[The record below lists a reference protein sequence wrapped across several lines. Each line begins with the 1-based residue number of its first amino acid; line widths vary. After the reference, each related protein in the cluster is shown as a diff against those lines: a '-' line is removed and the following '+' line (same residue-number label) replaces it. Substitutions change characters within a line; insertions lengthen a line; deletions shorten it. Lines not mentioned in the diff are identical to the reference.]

1 MPLRVRSHIGLP
13 SECNRAVGWCRFP
26 LLLVAMTC
34 VAVLAGGCFSL
45 KKADTSGSSQ
55 TADEAT
61 GVPDDLMEAPEVP
74 AEPAVSVAAPIGW
87 SEDVRQYRVVS
98 GDWIHVQVRGE
109 ADLSDDFKVSP
120 DGTILYSFLGR
131 VPVAGLS
138 VSAIESN
145 LTALL
150 AKDYLVDPK
159 VYVQVKSSVLR
170 RVIVFGEVKT
180 PGIYEMPVGERFS
193 LLQVIAKAGGPT
205 ELAATDRV
213 RIIRRSGGAEKAIKV
228 NVTELLKGGSS
239 ANDVDLQPNDVI
251 TVPQSV
257 F

>member
-1 MPLRVRSHIGLP
+1 MGLP
-13 SECNRAVGWCRFP
+13 SERNRAFYQRRFP
-26 LLLVAMTC
+26 VLLVALTC
-34 VAVLAGGCFSL
+34 VAALGVGCLSL
-45 KKADTSGSSQ
+45 KNAETSG
-55 TADEAT
+55 TNLTPDEAA
-61 GVPDDLMEAPEVP
+61 GVPEELSESRPAVPDLP
-74 AEPAVSVAAPIGW
+74 VSVAAPIGW
-87 SEDVRQYRVVS
+87 SEDIRQYRVVS
-98 GDWIHVQVRGE
+98 GDVIHVQVRGE
-109 ADLSDDFKVSP
+109 AGLSDDFKVSS

-131 VPVAGLS
+131 VPVTGLS

-239 ANDVDLQPNDVI
+239 ANDVELLPNDVI